1 MRTDLVIPVAEGR
14 TPTLVWLRTIETLPG
29 RWPDYSAWLAEKW
42 VPAMKQ
48 AGMNGIYY
56 LDQAFGG
63 FQRLWYEAR
72 FVDNWASFDEP
83 SPVLRAL
90 GTDGMRELRA
100 GEAEMTHGPVVKIL
114 RLRPDLSVVP

>member
-1 MRTDLVIPVAEGR
+1 VGEAAAAEWITRASKCLKNRKVDTLRLRPDLVIPLAEGR

-29 RWPDYSAWLAEKW
+29 HWPNYSTWLAEKW

-48 AGMNGIYY
+48 AGMTGVYY
-56 LDQAFGG
+56 LNQAFGG

-72 FVDNWASFDEP
+72 LVDNWASFDEP

-90 GTDGMRELRA
+90 GTDGCE
-100 GEAEMTHGPVVKIL
+100 
-114 RLRPDLSVVP
+114 S